1 MSDTAT
7 DNPLLRDWTGPFGLP
22 PFAEI
27 ETWHYEP
34 AFEAA
39 LASARAEV
47 DAIAA
52 NPEPATFD
60 NTIAAMELAGR
71 DLTRVASV
79 FFNLAGSHTSADLQ
93 RIERDIAPKLARHS
107 SQTLLNQDLYA
118 RVAALWEARAT
129 SGLDAEAAR
138 VLERYHLMFTRAGAA
153 LDEAGRTRMAE
164 ITQELAVLGTRFSQN
179 VLADEAGFQLL
190 LETEEDLAGLPSFLR
205 QAAAEAASERGHAG
219 KHVITLSRSLIEPFL
234 QFSTRRDLREIAFN
248 GWIRRGE
255 NAGDTD
261 NREVIAEILRLRRER
276 AELLGFAD
284 FASYKLDDTMAGTP
298 EAVRDLLTTVWTPAV
313 AQAKREAAAL
323 QALAAEIGD
332 NVTIAPWD
340 WRFYAEKL
348 RLRDHALDEAELK
361 PYFQLER
368 IIEAAFDTAQR
379 LFGLN
384 FRQVEGLGLY
394 HPDVRAFEVTGA
406 DGAHVGLF
414 LGDYFNRSTKRS
426 GAWMSAFRRQQKL
439 GGDIRPIIVNVMN
452 FAKAPKGEPTLL
464 TFDDARTLFHEF
476 GHALH
481 GLLSDVTYPMIS
493 GTSVSRDFVEL
504 PSQLYEHWLSEPEVL
519 SRFAVH
525 VETGKPMPA
534 ELMERVLAARNF
546 NQGFSTV
553 EYLASA
559 IFDLD
564 VHSRKGAER
573 VEVAE
578 LETQTLSRL
587 GMPDE
592 IVMRHR
598 PTHFAH
604 VFSGDGYSAGYYS
617 YMWSEVMDADAFT
630 AFEETGDI
638 FNADLA
644 RRLREAIYSAGG
656 RQDPKDAY
664 VAFRGALPD
673 ASALL
678 RKRGFV

>member
-1 MSDTAT
+1 
-7 DNPLLRDWTGPFGLP
+7 
-22 PFAEI
+22 
-27 ETWHYEP
+27 
-34 AFEAA
+34 
-39 LASARAEV
+39 
-47 DAIAA
+47 
-52 NPEPATFD
+52 
-60 NTIAAMELAGR
+60 
-71 DLTRVASV
+71 
-79 FFNLAGSHTSADLQ
+79 
-93 RIERDIAPKLARHS
+93 
-107 SQTLLNQDLYA
+107 
-118 RVAALWEARAT
+118 
-129 SGLDAEAAR
+129 
-138 VLERYHLMFTRAGAA
+138 
-153 LDEAGRTRMAE
+153 
-164 ITQELAVLGTRFSQN
+164 
-179 VLADEAGFQLL
+179 
-190 LETEEDLAGLPSFLR
+190 
-205 QAAAEAASERGHAG
+205 
-219 KHVITLSRSLIEPFL
+219 
-234 QFSTRRDLREIAFN
+234 
-248 GWIRRGE
+248 
-255 NAGDTD
+255 
-261 NREVIAEILRLRRER
+261 
-276 AELLGFAD
+276 
-284 FASYKLDDTMAGTP
+284 
-298 EAVRDLLTTVWTPAV
+298 
-313 AQAKREAAAL
+313 
-323 QALAAEIGD
+323 
-332 NVTIAPWD
+332 
-340 WRFYAEKL
+340 
-348 RLRDHALDEAELK
+348 
-361 PYFQLER
+361 
-368 IIEAAFDTAQR
+368 
-379 LFGLN
+379 
-384 FRQVEGLGLY
+384 
-394 HPDVRAFEVTGA
+394 
-406 DGAHVGLF
+406 
-414 LGDYFNRSTKRS
+414 
-426 GAWMSAFRRQQKL
+426 MSAFRRQQKL